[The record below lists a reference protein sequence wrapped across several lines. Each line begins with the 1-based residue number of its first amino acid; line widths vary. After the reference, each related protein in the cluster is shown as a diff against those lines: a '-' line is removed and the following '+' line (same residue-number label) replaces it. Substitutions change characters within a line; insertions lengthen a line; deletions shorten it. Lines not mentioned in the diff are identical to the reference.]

1 MAAIT
6 LVYMTEITIFFLVFV
21 AAEYAWILGLER
33 ISGVCELMFCELMF
47 GRITLEADQKEV
59 RAFKEVCAFNETN
72 RNVRNFYFALLAVA
86 VLTVAIDAVFIPNH

>member
-21 AAEYAWILGLER
+21 AADYAWILGLER
-33 ISGVCELMFCELMF
+33 MSGCCEMFV
-47 GRITLEADQKEV
+47 GRITAPDADQN
-59 RAFKEVCAFNETN
+59 EVCAFNETN
-72 RNVRNFYFALLAVA
+72 RNVRNLYFALLAVA

>member
-6 LVYMTEITIFFLVFV
+6 LIYMTEITIFFLVFV

-33 ISGVCELMFCELMF
+33 ISGVCELMF
-47 GRITLEADQKEV
+47 GRITALEADQ
-59 RAFKEVCAFNETN
+59 KEVCAFNETN
-72 RNVRNFYFALLAVA
+72 RNVRNLYFALLAVA

>member
-6 LVYMTEITIFFLVFV
+6 LVYMTGITIFFLVFV

-33 ISGVCELMFCELMF
+33 ISGVCEFMF
-47 GRITLEADQKEV
+47 GRITAPDADQ
-59 RAFKEVCAFNETN
+59 KEVCAFNETN
-72 RNVRNFYFALLAVA
+72 RNVRNLYFALLAVA